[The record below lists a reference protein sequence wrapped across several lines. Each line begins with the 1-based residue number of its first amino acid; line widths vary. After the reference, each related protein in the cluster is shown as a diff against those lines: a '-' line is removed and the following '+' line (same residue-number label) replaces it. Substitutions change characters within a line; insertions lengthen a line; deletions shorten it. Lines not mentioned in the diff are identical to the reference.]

1 MADRGGI
8 GKVVVTDEAHATR
21 HPRSVAFREKHPVV
35 PNIVLETESS
45 PEQVSQLVNSI
56 IHEDL
61 LYLLARSIHLLSF
74 ESRKDSQSIFSYVLR
89 FKPPDLLDPDPPA
102 LAQVVNQRPEVIIE
116 LCRGY
121 ERKESAM
128 PSGVVLREVLRAHE
142 AIAEIILFDQ
152 SGEDLRTSTE
162 GVFWN
167 FFRWINDSPFEVSTD
182 AFTTFRE
189 LLTRH
194 RQLVAQFLE
203 HNFELFIQNY
213 NARLIQ
219 SSSYVTKRQ
228 SIKLL
233 GELLL
238 DRANY
243 NFMTRYVDDGNNL
256 KICMTLLRDDRKMVQ
271 YEGFHVFKVFVA
283 NPRRSPSVERILV
296 NNRDRLLRFLPT
308 FLEDRTEDDQF
319 TDEKSFLIRQIDS
332 MNPPLSS

>member
-182 AFTTFRE
+182 AFTTFRVSFFLSHFRDE
-189 LLTRH
+189 RYSSISVLVTGTPHTAQTTR
-194 RQLVAQFLE
+194 RTVFGAQLRAF
-203 HNFELFIQNY
+203 H
-213 NARLIQ
+213 
-219 SSSYVTKRQ
+219 S
-228 SIKLL
+228 KLQ
-233 GELLL
+233 
-238 DRANY
+238 
-243 NFMTRYVDDGNNL
+243 
-256 KICMTLLRDDRKMVQ
+256 C
-271 YEGFHVFKVFVA
+271 
-283 NPRRSPSVERILV
+283 
-296 NNRDRLLRFLPT
+296 
-308 FLEDRTEDDQF
+308 
-319 TDEKSFLIRQIDS
+319 
-332 MNPPLSS
+332 